1 MKFVSLTLI
10 VGLLSASVPASHL
23 AAQKPVQKPAQKA
36 VPARP
41 LERLAAEH
49 MLVLPVQYVTFSD
62 SMGWSASAPSSRKYL
77 ATLDDEITFAL
88 GERGLGTQ
96 WKFAADVARSVARNS
111 SYAPDPHALA
121 ANQLRSGRAAKSD
134 AWQLSEPLASQ
145 IRSLVALTDARYV
158 MLPVEV
164 RLTGDR
170 STGRAILHVV
180 VIDARR
186 SQVQWAGDVT
196 GMQATKFSPAIAA
209 DLASRLADLVA
220 PQAN

>member
-10 VGLLSASVPASHL
+10 VGLLSASYPASHL
-23 AAQKPVQKPAQKA
+23 DAQKT

-49 MLVLPVQYVTFSD
+49 MLVLPVQYMTFSD
-62 SMGWSASAPSSRKYL
+62 SMGWSAMAPSSREYL
-77 ATLDDEITFAL
+77 ATMDDEITFAL
-88 GERGLGTQ
+88 SERGLGTQ
-96 WKFAADVARSVARNS
+96 WKFAADISRSAARNFG
-111 SYAPDPHALA
+111 YAPDPHALA
-121 ANQLRSGRAAKSD
+121 ANQLRSGAKSD

-145 IRSLVALTDARYV
+145 LRSLAALTEARYV
-158 MLPVEV
+158 MVPVEV
-164 RLTGDR
+164 RTTGGR
-170 STGRAILHVV
+170 STGRATLHVV

-196 GMQATKFSPAIAA
+196 GMQTTKFSPAIAA
-209 DLASRLADLVA
+209 DIGSRLADLVA

>member
-1 MKFVSLTLI
+1 MKFVSLPLI
-10 VGLLSASVPASHL
+10 VGLLSASFPACHVE
-23 AAQKPVQKPAQKA
+23 AQKPA
-36 VPARP
+36 PARP

-49 MLVLPVQYVTFSD
+49 ILVLPVQYVTFSD
-62 SMGWSASAPSSRKYL
+62 SMGWSALAPSSRKYL
-77 ATLDDEITFAL
+77 ATMDDEITFAL

-121 ANQLRSGRAAKSD
+121 ANQLRAGVKSD

-164 RLTGDR
+164 RLTGGR
-170 STGRAILHVV
+170 STGRATLHVV

-196 GMQATKFSPAIAA
+196 GMQTTKFSPAIAA
-209 DLASRLADLVA
+209 DLASRLADLIA

>member
-1 MKFVSLTLI
+1 MKLVSLTLI
-10 VGLLSASVPASHL
+10 VGLLSASHVH
-23 AAQKPVQKPAQKA
+23 AQKPA
-36 VPARP
+36 PARP
-41 LERLAAEH
+41 LARLAGEH

-62 SMGWSASAPSSRKYL
+62 SMGWSALAPSSRKYL
-77 ATLDDEITFAL
+77 TSVDDEITFAL
-88 GERGLGTQ
+88 GERGLDTQ
-96 WKFAADVARSVARNS
+96 WKFAEDVARSAARNS

-121 ANQLRSGRAAKSD
+121 ANQLRSGAKSD

-164 RLTGDR
+164 RLTGGR
-170 STGRAILHVV
+170 SSGRATLHVV

-196 GMQATKFSPAIAA
+196 GMQTTKFSPAIAA

>member
-1 MKFVSLTLI
+1 MKFASLTLI
-10 VGLLSASVPASHL
+10 VGMVFASHMD
-23 AAQKPVQKPAQKA
+23 AQKPAPG
-36 VPARP
+36 RP

-49 MLVLPVQYVTFSD
+49 MLVLPVQYLTFSD
-62 SMGWSASAPSSRKYL
+62 SMGWSALAPSSRQYL

-88 GERGLGTQ
+88 SERGLRTQ
-96 WKFAADVARSVARNS
+96 WKFAPDVARSVARNS
-111 SYAPDPHALA
+111 NYAPDPYALA
-121 ANQLRSGRAAKSD
+121 ANQVRAGAKDKGD

-164 RLTGDR
+164 RLTGGR
-170 STGRAILHVV
+170 SWGRAMLHVV

-186 SQVQWAGDVT
+186 SQVQWSGDVT
-196 GMQATKFSPAIAA
+196 GMQATRFSPAIAA

-220 PQAN
+220 AQAN

>member
-10 VGLLSASVPASHL
+10 VGLLSAFYPAPHL
-23 AAQKPVQKPAQKA
+23 AAQKPAHEH

-49 MLVLPVQYVTFSD
+49 LLVLPVQYVTFSD
-62 SMGWSASAPSSRKYL
+62 SMGWSALAPSSRKYL
-77 ATLDDEITFAL
+77 TNMDDEISFAM

-96 WKFAADVARSVARNS
+96 WKFAADVARSVERNS
-111 SYAPDPHALA
+111 SYAPDPYALA
-121 ANQLRSGRAAKSD
+121 ANQLRSGVKSD

-158 MLPVEV
+158 MLPVEI
-164 RLTGDR
+164 RMTGGR
-170 STGRAILHVV
+170 SSGRATLHVV

-196 GMQATKFSPAIAA
+196 GMQTTKFSPAIAA